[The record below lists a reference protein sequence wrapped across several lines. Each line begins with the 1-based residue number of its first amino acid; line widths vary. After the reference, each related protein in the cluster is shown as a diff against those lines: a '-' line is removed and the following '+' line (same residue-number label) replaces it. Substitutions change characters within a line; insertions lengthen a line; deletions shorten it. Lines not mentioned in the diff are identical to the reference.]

1 MSRTLILINLLL
13 ILIVS
18 FLAAKGYE
26 EWTNVNPAAVERIAS
41 KPKTV
46 VSPASSSAA
55 GQAESPTAASFKSIS
70 EKNIFTPDRKE
81 FPISATADGRRAQMR
96 PTVTLYGLVVG
107 EEFRSAVIS
116 NPARKPE
123 KGERETMTVTVGDQV
138 GDYKV
143 AKILGDRV
151 TLESEG
157 DSFDV
162 LLYDPARPKKR
173 PAVVPP
179 SPPSRPS
186 TPAPAA
192 PRPVSPAP
200 GITQPAPSSVP
211 PGIGQ
216 ATLPPPPGQTVP
228 RRNLLRQ
235 VPSPRARPTP
245 PARVPVMPDEEEDDE
260 EEEEEENEED

>member
-1 MSRTLILINLLL
+1 MSKTLILINLLL

-26 EWTNVNPAAVERIAS
+26 EWTNVKPTDMEGIAP
-41 KPKTV
+41 KQKTV
-46 VSPASSSAA
+46 VSPASFPTV
-55 GQAESPTAASFKSIS
+55 GQSEISTAASFKSIS
-70 EKNIFTPDRKE
+70 EKNVFSPDRKE

-96 PTVTLYGLVVG
+96 PNVTLYGLVVG

-116 NPARKPE
+116 NPARRPE
-123 KGERETMTVTVGDQV
+123 KGERETMTVTVGDRV

-143 AKILGDRV
+143 ATILGDRV

-186 TPAPAA
+186 TPAPTA
-192 PRPVSPAP
+192 PRPVSPSP
-200 GITQPAPSSVP
+200 GITQPSPSPVP

-235 VPSPRARPTP
+235 VPTPRARPTP
-245 PARVPVMPDEEEDDE
+245 PARVPAIPDEGDE
-260 EEEEEENEED
+260 EEEDTIDEE